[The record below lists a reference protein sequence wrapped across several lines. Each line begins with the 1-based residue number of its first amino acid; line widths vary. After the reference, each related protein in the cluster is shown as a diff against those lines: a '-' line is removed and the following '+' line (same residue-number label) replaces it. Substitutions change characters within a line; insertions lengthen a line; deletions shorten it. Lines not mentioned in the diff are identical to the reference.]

1 MNIIICGAG
10 RVGFTIAK
18 QLSEQGHSITV
29 IDQSS
34 EDIQK
39 IDDSLDVK
47 AIVGKATYP
56 SILEKANASDADMII
71 AATYSDEVNMVT
83 CQVAHSVFKIPRKI
97 ARLRG
102 QSYLDAI
109 YSDLYQRDHL
119 PIDVVISPEKEV
131 AIQALR
137 QLRSPATFDT
147 EPFME
152 GKVELLGL
160 TLTQECNVLNT
171 SLRQLSELFPNLRAN
186 VVAIRRNGILIVPDS
201 QEQLIIDD
209 QVYVCT
215 NADDK
220 ERCLEIFGK
229 TNKKQDRVIIIGGG
243 NVGLM
248 VAKSLENN
256 AVKIHS
262 KIIEANRDCAER
274 IADQLERT
282 IVLHGDGLDM
292 ELLEEANISKT
303 DTVLAV
309 TDDDKTNLLACARA
323 KSLGCPMVVA
333 LINDPTLTTL
343 MGPLNIDASVNPRAT
358 TVSSI
363 LRHVRHGRVRAV
375 YSIGDAEAEVI
386 EAQVMSTSPIVGSV
400 IRDVEWPDGSIIGAI
415 QKNGKVF
422 RPEGNTKIE
431 EGDIVVIFTLSQDV
445 SEVERLF
452 QVNIDF
458 F

>member
-1 MNIIICGAG
+1 MKIIICGAG
-10 RVGFTIAK
+10 QVGWQIARH
-18 QLSEQGHSITV
+18 L
-29 IDQSS
+29 SS
-34 EDIQK
+34 EKNDVTVVDNNADLVAK
-39 IDDSLDVK
+39 AVDTLDVK
-47 AIVGKATYP
+47 GISG
-56 SILEKANASDADMII
+56 NASYPDILSLAGADDADMII

-152 GKVELLGL
+152 GKAELLGL
-160 TLTQECNVLNT
+160 ILTEECNVLNT

-186 VVAIRRNGILIVPDS
+186 VVAIRRDGTLTVPDS
-201 QEQLIIDD
+201 QEQLFVND

-256 AVKIHS
+256 TIKIHS
-262 KIIEANRDCAER
+262 KIIESNRECAER

-292 ELLEEANISKT
+292 DLLEEANISKT

-343 MGPLNIDASVNPRAT
+343 MKPLNIDASVNPRAT

-375 YSIGDAEAEVI
+375 YSIGDAEAEVV
-386 EAQVMSTSPIVGSV
+386 EAQVMSTSPIVGSI
-400 IRDVEWPDGSIIGAI
+400 IRDVEWPNGSIIGAI

-458 F
+458 L

>member
-1 MNIIICGAG
+1 MKIIICGAG
-10 RVGFTIAK
+10 QVGWQIARH
-18 QLSEQGHSITV
+18 L
-29 IDQSS
+29 SS
-34 EDIQK
+34 EKNDVTVV
-39 IDDSLDVK
+39 DNNADLVARAVDTLDVNGI
-47 AIVGKATYP
+47 AG
-56 SILEKANASDADMII
+56 NASYPDVLSMAGAADADMII

-152 GKVELLGL
+152 GKAELLGL
-160 TLTQECNVLNT
+160 ILTEECNVLNT
-171 SLRQLSELFPNLRAN
+171 SLRQLSEIFPNLRAN
-186 VVAIRRNGILIVPDS
+186 VVAIRRNGLLLVPDS
-201 QEQLIIDD
+201 QEQLFLND
-209 QVYVCT
+209 QVYVCI
-215 NADDK
+215 NSDDK
-220 ERCLEIFGK
+220 ERCLELFGK
-229 TNKKQDRVIIIGGG
+229 ANKKQDRVIIIGGG

-248 VAKSLENN
+248 VAKSLESN
-256 AVKIHS
+256 AIKIHT
-262 KIIEANRDCAER
+262 KIIESNRETAER

-343 MGPLNIDASVNPRAT
+343 MKPLNIDASVNPRAT

-386 EAQVMSTSPIVGSV
+386 EAQVMSTSPIVGSK

-422 RPEGNTKIE
+422 RPEGDTKIE
-431 EGDIVVIFTLSQDV
+431 EGDVVIIFTLSKDV
-445 SEVERLF
+445 AEVERLF

>member
-1 MNIIICGAG
+1 MAGA
-10 RVGFTIAK
+10 A
-18 QLSEQGHSITV
+18 
-29 IDQSS
+29 
-34 EDIQK
+34 
-39 IDDSLDVK
+39 
-47 AIVGKATYP
+47 
-56 SILEKANASDADMII
+56 DADMII

-363 LRHVRHGRVRAV
+363 LRHVTTWACK
-375 YSIGDAEAEVI
+375 SC
-386 EAQVMSTSPIVGSV
+386 
-400 IRDVEWPDGSIIGAI
+400 
-415 QKNGKVF
+415 
-422 RPEGNTKIE
+422 
-431 EGDIVVIFTLSQDV
+431 
-445 SEVERLF
+445 LF
-452 QVNIDF
+452 YRRC
-458 F
+458 